1 MTGVFRESAVKRVS
15 APEKLDRSLTV
26 TTSRSWLALA
36 TFMAMTALVV
46 AWSIFGEVS
55 TYVPAQGILLNQ
67 GGKIVDAPSTSVG
80 TLTRILH
87 GVGDTVEKDDPVAES
102 VNTVRREEYRSAM
115 ALVAEREQALQ
126 ALRQSLQ
133 AEAKLFSRSTR
144 SQRRRLARLEHNGRR
159 ALKAARKRWEDYRR
173 LFEKKLETKTVVD
186 RSRLDYDRAQ
196 RELFTILRERD
207 KLEAGELQRI
217 HKGKTRL
224 IEMESRLLSAKRQA
238 NELAS
243 QLATQ
248 RILAP
253 VAGRITEIKVPI
265 GALLEPGQSVVSIR
279 TGVERLGA
287 LMYIPPAD
295 GKRVQEGMAVLLSP
309 ASLRREKFGSLKGLV
324 ESVSEFPISRDG
336 MIAVLQNSELASTFS
351 GEGSPYVSRVT
362 LVPDPST
369 ASGYAWTS
377 PKASS
382 VTVTSG
388 TLATA
393 EIKVDS
399 QPPIAL
405 VVPLLRK
412 LFGGR

>member
-1 MTGVFRESAVKRVS
+1 MAIVFRESAVKRAS
-15 APEKLDRSLTV
+15 APERLDRSLTV

-36 TFMAMTALVV
+36 TFMAIAALVV

-55 TYVPAQGILLNQ
+55 TYVSAQGILLNQ

-80 TLTRILH
+80 TLTRLLH
-87 GVGDTVEKDDPVAES
+87 GVGDTVEKDDLVAES

-133 AEAKLFSRSTR
+133 AEAELFSRSTR
-144 SQRRRLARLEHNGRR
+144 SQRRRLTQLERNGRQ
-159 ALKAARKRWEDYRR
+159 ALRVARKRWEDYRR
-173 LFEKKLETKTVVD
+173 LFRKKLETKTAVD

-207 KLEAGELQRI
+207 RLAAEELQRI

-253 VAGRITEIKVPI
+253 VAGRITEIKAPV

-295 GKRVQEGMAVLLSP
+295 GKRVQEGMEVLLSP

-324 ESVSEFPISRDG
+324 DSVSEFPVSRDG
-336 MIAVLQNSELASTFS
+336 MVAVLQNSELAGTFS
-351 GEGSPYVSRVT
+351 GEGPPYVSRVT

-377 PKASS
+377 PKASN

-393 EIKVDS
+393 EIKVES

-412 LFGGR
+412 LFGSR